1 MEKISEKLSNLNKVS
16 KCLLKYGLLVIVI
29 SFIIGNLMLRS
40 ADSVYLLNVAH
51 EFVSAN
57 VYALC
62 EVIIGA
68 IMLDMFIIGEDK
80 KE

>member
-16 KCLLKYGLLVIVI
+16 KSLLKYGLFVILI
-29 SFIIGNLMLRS
+29 SFIIGNVMLRS

-51 EFVSAN
+51 EFISAN

-62 EVIIGA
+62 EVLIGV
-68 IMLDMFIIGEDK
+68 IMLDMFIVGDDK

>member
-16 KCLLKYGLLVIVI
+16 KKLLKYGLLVIFI
-29 SFIIGNLMLRS
+29 SSIIGNLMLRS
-40 ADSVYLLNVAH
+40 ADSVYLLNIAH
-51 EFVSAN
+51 EFISGN

-62 EVIIGA
+62 EVLIGA
-68 IMLDMFIIGEDK
+68 IMLDMFIVGDNK